1 MSNKSRKTK
10 NHGAKNQKANGKTPK
25 DHSEVHKSE
34 STLFSENNNEST
46 TCNAVLLTKSKIGDE
61 KDMIEDAKLELGRA
75 LRDEDLYFQDMRG
88 EPFVGNHG
96 GLNLAQLALDVRA
109 VNDELTSQKAKFEDK
124 FTGLETKCTGLE
136 TKCTGLE
143 TKCTGLE
150 TKCDALSNRLLAVTS
165 LQNEY
170 SQVRN
175 RFISVFKRDKL
186 STVNRYDYKII
197 DDGNIVAHE
206 GDAFADAALY
216 PSLHQRS
223 DRDTFVK
230 LYGLSPE
237 VVSRMS

>member
-136 TKCTGLE
+136 TKC
-143 TKCTGLE
+143 
-150 TKCDALSNRLLAVTS
+150 DALSNRLLAVTS